1 MVADLRNQENSVIG
15 QPIQPFPFESH
26 YPCGQLPSRL
36 FVVCIHYVIEVPG
49 IEMQVVLVRVMAH
62 PDDLPAQSK
71 RESGLEV
78 NTLFLLGEIGDT
90 IPISSSRRYGT
101 LPSYVPRFLEM
112 RHKKAWSSVDS
123 GQVGQALLQLP
134 RKIKVATPSVHDRV
148 SRRYLLLSTFP
159 LLASTKAR

>member
-1 MVADLRNQENSVIG
+1 LGSL
-15 QPIQPFPFESH
+15 IQPFPFESH